1 MELPVALWPEL
12 KAHLGANSPCERWV
26 LFWCTLLT
34 PWVRN
39 EEKSPWGMG
48 AWAWHHSGSYIQT
61 LASGFWLYGNSDSVL
76 GIMEGICFPFASQN
90 NPMEVFVKVHRLCV
104 WRWWRTRTDLPSPL
118 YWDWAPRNHGPHP
131 RFPNILVYFNKES
144 VSRFS
149 ARPCH
154 MLMKLTIKSWPI
166 SFGKE

>member
-1 MELPVALWPEL
+1 ME
-12 KAHLGANSPCERWV
+12 
-26 LFWCTLLT
+26 
-34 PWVRN
+34 
-39 EEKSPWGMG
+39 
-48 AWAWHHSGSYIQT
+48 
-61 LASGFWLYGNSDSVL
+61 D
-76 GIMEGICFPFASQN
+76 ICFPFVSQN
-90 NPMEVFVKVHRLCV
+90 NPVEVFVKVHRLCV

-144 VSRFS
+144 VSRFF

-166 SFGKE
+166 SFGKEIYVSFNIVSAPQDTASPSRMCRSVVSIIAKLFLEMGCLPLVPKTAMK